1 LPAPQERERE
11 RERKWQSLINKRLLS
26 FWDISQNQFNI
37 PFAFELSME
46 TKVDI
51 FLDSGAFS
59 AFTQGVEIDINEYI
73 EFIKAHKDHLEVYAN
88 LDVIGSPEGTW
99 RNQRRMEKAGVNPL
113 PCFHYGEDPKWLQM
127 YLSRGYDYIALGG
140 MVPISTPDLRIWLDD
155 IWKNYL
161 TDKDGMP
168 IIKVHG
174 FGLTSNSLMRRYPW
188 WSVDSTSWVMTGRMG
203 GVYVPK
209 FKDGK
214 YDYSEDCWKVQVSNR
229 SPSKNEAGKHL
240 ESFSPIARQNIE
252 KYFTAKGFKVGVSKF
267 RTVDAKYELKEDE
280 KWNGKEAGGKRE
292 VEKIIEGGLSNDYK
306 QRDELNIIYFLD
318 LEKNWRAWP
327 WPFQPKVSR
336 SFSL

>member
-1 LPAPQERERE
+1 
-11 RERKWQSLINKRLLS
+11 
-26 FWDISQNQFNI
+26 
-37 PFAFELSME
+37 MT
-46 TKVDI
+46 TKTDI

-59 AFTQGVEIDINEYI
+59 AFTQGVNIDIQEYI
-73 EFIKAHKDHLEVYAN
+73 DFIKNHQEHLTVYAN

-99 RNQRRMEKAGVNPL
+99 KNQRRMEKAGLMPL
-113 PCFHYGEDPKWLQM
+113 PCFHYGEDPKWLKM
-127 YLSRGYDYIALGG
+127 YLSRGYEYIALGG
-140 MVPISTPDLRIWLDD
+140 MVPISTPDLKIWLDD

-161 TDKDGMP
+161 TDAEGMP

-209 FKDGK
+209 FKNGA

-229 SPSKNEAGKHL
+229 SPSKDEPGKHL
-240 ESFSPIARQNIE
+240 QSFSPVARKNIE
-252 KYFTAKGFKVGVSKF
+252 QYFVFKGFKVGRSVF
-267 RTVDAKYELKEDE
+267 RTEKADYELKENE
-280 KWNGKEAGGKRE
+280 KWNGKEVGGNRE
-292 VEKIIEGGLSNDYK
+292 VEEIVESGLCNDYK

-327 WPFQPKVSR
+327 WPFQPRVSKG
-336 SFSL
+336 FSL

>member
-1 LPAPQERERE
+1 
-11 RERKWQSLINKRLLS
+11 
-26 FWDISQNQFNI
+26 
-37 PFAFELSME
+37 MT
-46 TKVDI
+46 TKTDI

-59 AFTQGVEIDINEYI
+59 AFTQGVNIDIQEYI
-73 EFIKAHKDHLEVYAN
+73 DFIKTHEEHLTVYAN
-88 LDVIGSPEGTW
+88 LDVIGSAEGTW
-99 RNQRRMEKAGVNPL
+99 KNQRRMEKAGLMPL
-113 PCFHYGEDPKWLQM
+113 PCFHYGEDPKWLKM

-140 MVPISTPDLRIWLDD
+140 MVPISTQDLKIWLDD

-161 TDKDGMP
+161 TDDEGMP

-209 FKDGK
+209 FKNGR

-229 SPSKNEAGKHL
+229 SPSKDEPGKHL
-240 ESFSPIARQNIE
+240 QSFSPAARKNIE
-252 KYFTAKGFKVGVSKF
+252 QYFTSKGFKVGQSVF
-267 RTVDAKYELKEDE
+267 RTENADYVLKENE
-280 KWNGKEAGGKRE
+280 KWNGKEVSGNRQ
-292 VEKIIEGGLSNDYK
+292 VEEILEPGLCNDYK

-318 LEKNWRAWP
+318 LEKNWRTWP
-327 WPFQPKVSR
+327 WPFQPRVSK

>member
-1 LPAPQERERE
+1 
-11 RERKWQSLINKRLLS
+11 
-26 FWDISQNQFNI
+26 
-37 PFAFELSME
+37 MT
-46 TKVDI
+46 TKTDI

-59 AFTQGVEIDINEYI
+59 AFTQGVNIDIQEYI
-73 EFIKAHKDHLEVYAN
+73 DFIKTHKEHLTVYAN

-99 RNQRRMEKAGVNPL
+99 KNQRRMEKAGLMPL
-113 PCFHYGEDPKWLQM
+113 PCFHYGEDPKWLKM
-127 YLSRGYDYIALGG
+127 YLSRGYEYIALGG
-140 MVPISTPDLRIWLDD
+140 MVPISTPDLKIWLDD

-161 TDKDGMP
+161 TDAEGMP

-209 FKDGK
+209 FKNGA

-229 SPSKNEAGKHL
+229 SPSKDEPGKHL
-240 ESFSPIARQNIE
+240 QSFPPTARKNIE
-252 KYFTAKGFKVGVSKF
+252 QYFVFKGFKVGRSVF
-267 RTVDAKYELKEDE
+267 RTEKADYELKENE
-280 KWNGKEAGGKRE
+280 KWNGKEVAGNRE
-292 VEKIIEGGLSNDYK
+292 LEEILESGLCNDYK

-318 LEKNWRAWP
+318 LEKNWRPWP
-327 WPFQPKVSR
+327 WPFQPRVSK